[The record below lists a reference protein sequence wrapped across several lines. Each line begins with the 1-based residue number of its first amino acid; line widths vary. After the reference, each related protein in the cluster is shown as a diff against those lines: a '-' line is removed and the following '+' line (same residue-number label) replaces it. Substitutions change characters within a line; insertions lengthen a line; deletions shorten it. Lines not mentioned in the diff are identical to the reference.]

1 MQLSSLRVLLLRAHL
16 LEMIISIASIG
27 LAVFLWWGRS
37 YSELNLFAGAA
48 LLVAGAMVFL
58 FAMKSILK
66 YSRDDG

>member
-1 MQLSSLRVLLLRAHL
+1 MQLNSVRVLLLRIHL
-16 LEMIISIASIG
+16 LEMITSISFIG

-37 YSELNLFAGAA
+37 YSEVNLFAGAT

-58 FAMKSILK
+58 FVMKSILK

>member
-1 MQLSSLRVLLLRAHL
+1 MQLSLLRVLLLRAHL
-16 LEMIISIASIG
+16 LEMIISIVFIG

-37 YSELNLFAGAA
+37 YSEVNLFAGAA

-58 FAMKSILK
+58 FVMKSILK